1 MKGWSRNMEAKRNKR
16 KREVVR
22 EMEDLGKLS
31 ELHPLTPQQREMRD
45 RLKKELEKIWHVEE
59 IRARQRTR
67 DRDIKGDRNTSY
79 FFAMANQRKRKK
91 CISCLIDNGGY
102 PH

>member
-1 MKGWSRNMEAKRNKR
+1 MEAERNKR

-22 EMEDLGKLS
+22 EMEDLDKLS

-91 CISCLIDNGGY
+91 CISCLIDNGDY